1 VPPSRLNLD
10 DVDQRLLELLQR
22 DSSTTLFDLGVEVGL
37 STSAVQRRIARY
49 RQADM
54 IAREVTVL
62 DPAAFAGVVLALV
75 MVSLDR
81 ESTDRH
87 DALQQRLLSSP
98 AVQQCYDLAGEYDY
112 AVLLA
117 VRSMAELG
125 RVVDE
130 LFLDEPDLKR
140 FDTFPVFR
148 AIKASLEIP
157 TD

>member
-1 VPPSRLNLD
+1 MAPPRLNLD
-10 DVDQRLLELLQR
+10 DVDQRLLGLLQR
-22 DSSTTLFDLGVEVGL
+22 DSSATLFDLGVEVGL
-37 STSAVQRRIARY
+37 STSAVQRRISRY
-49 RQADM
+49 RRANV

-62 DPAAFAGVVLALV
+62 DPTAFAGVVLALV

-87 DALQQRLLSSP
+87 DALRRRLLSSP

-125 RVVDE
+125 EVVDE

-148 AIKASLEIP
+148 TVKASLEIP